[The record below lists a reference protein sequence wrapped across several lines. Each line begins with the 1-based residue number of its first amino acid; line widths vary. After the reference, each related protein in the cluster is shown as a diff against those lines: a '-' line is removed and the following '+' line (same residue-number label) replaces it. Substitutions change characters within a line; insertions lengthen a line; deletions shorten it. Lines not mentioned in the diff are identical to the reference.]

1 MRSIA
6 STLHLVKDDS
16 DKFSYR
22 EVYRDLESSLSKQQ
36 LKEFLDNLKGEGN
49 YASFME
55 VLNNEELLPF

>member
-6 STLHLVKDDS
+6 STLHLVEDDS